1 MEIIRLI
8 NEKFNNK
15 YDFLRVLSVCYNT
28 LLSFVEIEF
37 LYPENVNNFDGKN
50 QQEITEFIKQ
60 TLGLDIQIKIIYKK
74 SYLDDNL
81 IKKHLINY
89 LKKAYSSMM
98 SMFLDDDIMIEKE
111 NNLINVKIKLI
122 SNIYNYFVV
131 NNANNQILNELNAN
145 FIANFNI
152 ILLQKSQQINSDKLI
167 EREEEFLDNLP
178 KPKAV
183 ERYLVYEPVCYIG
196 RDITPMPEPIKNQKE
211 KRDSVILA
219 GTISELDKKTYI
231 SKRTKAKGLSD
242 PSYYFK
248 FILTDFTGNISAIFF
263 SNKTTYKKAI
273 NLKDGD
279 TILIIGNVK
288 NDYNKMSVSIKDI
301 SFCQI
306 IEPKIIE
313 PDDSKDKKIQS
324 TQSMK
329 IIDDFKVVR
338 PTAFLVKSQENLF
351 DVVPRYD
358 DEVYQNEY
366 VVFDCETTGLDC
378 NIDEI
383 IEIGAVKIKDGLIK
397 EQFQT
402 FIHPT
407 MSIPQEI
414 TRLTTITDEM
424 VKDAP
429 ILSDAIVD
437 FYKFCK
443 GCILVGYNVDFD
455 IGFIKNQGE
464 KAGVI
469 FDNEHIDV
477 MAMAKK
483 KLFLKKFKLS
493 NVVESLHITLDN
505 AHRAIYD
512 ATATAYAFLKL
523 SEKS

>member
-1 MEIIRLI
+1 MEILRLI
-8 NEKFNNK
+8 NERFNSK
-15 YDFLRVLSVCYNT
+15 YNFLRVLSVRYNT

-37 LYPENVNNFDGKN
+37 LYPENVDNFDEKN

-60 TLGLDIQIKIIYKK
+60 TLNLNIEIKIKYKK

-98 SMFLDDDIMIEKE
+98 SMFLDDDIIIEKE
-111 NNLINVKIKLI
+111 NNIINIKIKLI
-122 SNIYNYFVV
+122 SNIYNYFI
-131 NNANNQILNELNAN
+131 ANDVINQILNELNNN

-152 ILLQKSQQINSDKLI
+152 ILLQKNQQINSDKLI
-167 EREEEFLDNLP
+167 EREREFLDNLP

-183 ERYLVYEPVCYIG
+183 ERYLVYEPVCFIG
-196 RDITPMPEPIKNQKE
+196 KDITPMPEPIKNQKE
-211 KRDSVILA
+211 VRDSVILA
-219 GTISELDKKTYI
+219 GKISELDKKTYI

-248 FILTDFTGNISAIFF
+248 FTLTDFTGSISAIFF

-279 TILIIGNVK
+279 TILVIGNVK

-306 IEPKIIE
+306 IEPKIINQEE
-313 PDDSKDKKIQS
+313 PKENKVQSKEILGDY
-324 TQSMK
+324 
-329 IIDDFKVVR
+329 KVVK

-351 DVVPRYD
+351 DVKPIYND
-358 DEVYQNEY
+358 DIYKNEY

-378 NIDEI
+378 NNDEI

-407 MSIPQEI
+407 LSIPKEI

-429 ILSDAIVD
+429 ISSDAIVD

-443 GCILVGYNVDFD
+443 DCILVGYNVGFD

-464 KAGVI
+464 KTGVV

-483 KLFLKKFKLS
+483 KLFLKNFKLS
-493 NVVESLHITLDN
+493 NVVEHLQINLDN

-523 SEKS
+523 SEKNN